1 MMMMTT
7 TSLVSIRLDTLFY
20 RTINHT
26 NTDRMSQFWLESDM
40 WMWRYHFLK
49 IYHPLFQPKPLHFQW
64 PSPYS
69 VNITLTIISFCL
81 PLLYTIGYW
90 SCMGK
95 SAANTDWQMNFWC
108 CDHCNMVVLRWVIVV
123 FDGLSRHLEGH
134 GQCQTSPLNQWRQLY
149 VVDLRLVE
157 VSLSYSFIFVYTAV
171 AIQSF
176 TFHALLTGTKPHSL
190 MGPTTHFVCGLILFY
205 FVAVGCLLLVENKG
219 VLNKMNFGKW
229 PVLHGRIMMDS
240 VGSTG

>member
-1 MMMMTT
+1 MTDTVQISNFFGHFHFSIILTMMDRLPMMTMTT

-26 NTDRMSQFWLESDM
+26 ITDRMSQFWLESDM

-90 SCMGK
+90 SYMGG
-95 SAANTDWQMNFWC
+95 SATNKGGWTNFWC
-108 CDHCNMVVLRWVIVV
+108 CDKCKMMV
-123 FDGLSRHLEGH
+123 LEGSLWWLMDF
-134 GQCQTSPLNQWRQLY
+134 QATWRSIDNVKRDLLINWDECTLLICVWQW
-149 VVDLRLVE
+149 
-157 VSLSYSFIFVYTAV
+157 F
-171 AIQSF
+171 
-176 TFHALLTGTKPHSL
+176 P
-190 MGPTTHFVCGLILFY
+190 
-205 FVAVGCLLLVENKG
+205 
-219 VLNKMNFGKW
+219 
-229 PVLHGRIMMDS
+229 
-240 VGSTG
+240 